1 MVKLSE
7 VIEAIGAAIP
17 SVPTFVGRAKRTSH
31 KSHPSYAWE
40 PIGGAISG
48 PRHPTVQQPPL
59 IGFWP
64 MRWEVD
70 CWGKDMDEATLL
82 VAALLTA
89 AQEKLG
95 GRRFSIPRVEA
106 SPKENALGFCWVV
119 TFEIFLDLPRTNNTA
134 LPIAAS
140 ASTAEI
146 DTVEQ
151 ATPATST
158 SGDNQLEGTET

>member
-17 SVPTFVGRAKRTSH
+17 SVPTFIGRAKRTTH
-31 KSHPSYAWE
+31 KSHPCYAWE

-48 PRHPTVQQPPL
+48 PRHPTAQQPPL

-70 CWGKDMDEATLL
+70 CWGQDLDQATLL

-89 AQEKLG
+89 AHEKLA
-95 GRRFSIPRVEA
+95 GRRFGVPKVEA
-106 SPKENALGFCWVV
+106 ATKENTNGFCWVV
-119 TFEIFLDLPRTNNTA
+119 TFEILLDLPRADLTA

-140 ASTAEI
+140 APTAEI